1 MSSYVPF
8 ELVAQ
13 ADLHIDATYGSLGA
27 LIAGDPLQRMFQCGN
42 QGGFRQK
49 RNPITQRLNLVVLF
63 SSLSDPD
70 WPDRL
75 DEQEGVFTYYGDN
88 KRPGDLHSTKRN
100 GNLIL
105 ARETFG
111 PLMDASPDRAAVP
124 PFLVFTRGAEGRDV
138 VFRGLAAP
146 GVPGVPVT
154 EQLVAVWKSKD
165 GERFQNYKARFS
177 ILDEAVVSRAWINDL
192 LFGRIVTPNTPSAW
206 VDWVLTGKYRVLRAE
221 PTVAYRSKSDQ
232 LPLVAREDSMLR
244 EVYSFYKDA
253 PHGFERCAA
262 EIFRLVDDNVI
273 DYEVTRPWRDG
284 GRDAVG
290 RYRIGSSAD
299 PVKVD
304 FALEAKCYEP
314 GRSSVGVKEM
324 SRLISRLQHRQFG
337 VMVTTSFVNKQ
348 AYQEVTD
355 DGHPVLIVAGRD
367 IADALTRCNYS
378 DARSVSNWLQSIA

>member
-1 MSSYVPF
+1 MPSYVPF
-8 ELVAQ
+8 DQVTN
-13 ADLHIDATYGSLGA
+13 ADLHIDATYGSLGS
-27 LIAGDPLQRMFQCGN
+27 LIAGDPLQAMFACGN

-49 RNPITQRLNLVVLF
+49 RNSVTRRLNLVVLY
-63 SSLSDPD
+63 SSLADPD

-75 DEQEGVFTYYGDN
+75 DEQEGVFVYYGDN

-111 PLMDASPDRAAVP
+111 PLMGEQPDRAAVP
-124 PFLVFTRGAEGRDV
+124 PFFVFTRGPQGRDV

-146 GVPGVPVT
+146 GAPGVPVT

-165 GERFQNYKARFS
+165 GERFQNYKAHFS
-177 ILDEAVVSRAWINDL
+177 ILDEAVVSRAWISDL
-192 LFGRIVTPNTPSAW
+192 LAGRSITENTPQAW
-206 VDWVLTGKYRVLRAE
+206 IDWVLTGKYRVLRAE
-221 PTVAYRSKSDQ
+221 PTTTYRTRVEQ
-232 LPLVAREDSMLR
+232 LPLIAREEGLLR
-244 EVYSFYKDA
+244 EVYSFHKEA
-253 PHGFERCAA
+253 PHGFERCAG
-262 EIFRLVDDNVI
+262 ELFRLIDSNVL
-273 DYEVTRPWRDG
+273 DYEITRPWRDG
-284 GRDAVG
+284 GRDAIG
-290 RYRIGSSAD
+290 RYRIGSSGD

-367 IADALTRCNYS
+367 ITEALTRNNYS
-378 DARSVSNWLQSIA
+378 NARSVENWLRSIA